1 VHFVFN
7 LALQWHPRLLAPTL
21 VGCELS
27 IVAGLLVFG
36 CCSWGEFTSATTAG
50 QGNPQMWAGLSART
64 LIFNA
69 VSTRFLARMTCGPN
83 IPFFFEARG
92 GAEV

>member
-1 VHFVFN
+1 
-7 LALQWHPRLLAPTL
+7 
-21 VGCELS
+21 
-27 IVAGLLVFG
+27 
-36 CCSWGEFTSATTAG
+36 
-50 QGNPQMWAGLSART
+50 MWAGLSART

-69 VSTRFLARMTCGPN
+69 VSTRFLARITCGPN